1 MARKPIIPQRIENDY
16 SLKLRRVARIVGTLI
31 TQHTVLEKDDNGMIT
46 RVLLAEGLNTILSH
60 YATSITPWAKS
71 IATMM
76 ITQVNKSNEQNFLS
90 MASHL
95 SAKLKEEHAQ
105 SAIGAV
111 ARKIHEDQVKLITS
125 LPLEAGQRAQKLAQE
140 AMTGGRRA
148 SEVADMIMASGDVTV
163 SRANTI
169 ARTEIH
175 KSYAA
180 FTQSRAQYVG
190 SRSYQWATAGD
201 EIVRESHA
209 EMDGQ
214 IVNWDEE
221 PTLSDGDTGH
231 AGTFVNCRCF
241 SIPIFN
247 ET

>member
-1 MARKPIIPQRIENDY
+1 MRKPIIPQRIENDY
-16 SLKLRRVARIVGTLI
+16 SLKLRKIARIVGTLI
-31 TQHTVLEKDDNGMIT
+31 VQHTVLEKDEKGIIT

-76 ITQVNKSNEQNFLS
+76 ITQVNKSNEQNFLAI
-90 MASHL
+90 ASHL

-125 LPLEAGQRAQKLAQE
+125 LPIEAGQRAQKLAQE

-148 SEVADMIMASGDVTV
+148 GEVADMIMASSDVTV

-190 SRSYQWATAGD
+190 ANSYVWRTAGD

-209 EMDGQ
+209 EMDGV
-214 IVNWDEE
+214 ICDFNNP
-221 PTLSDGDTGH
+221 PTLSDGDTYN
-231 AGTFVNCRCF
+231 AGEGVNCRCYAEII
-241 SIPIFN
+241 IPD
-247 ET
+247 